1 MGAWLS
7 PFGVAWR
14 VGAPGAK
21 GEFCVGET
29 RGGNV
34 GAGEQAEAATVSH
47 FPAGLFSVPNSTDGA
62 QFSGNRNRAGTLSK
76 MLGQH

>member
-7 PFGVAWR
+7 LFGVAWR
-14 VGAPGAK
+14 VDAPGAK

-47 FPAGLFSVPNSTDGA
+47 FPSVPNSTDGA

>member
-7 PFGVAWR
+7 LFGVAWR
-14 VGAPGAK
+14 VDAPGAK

-47 FPAGLFSVPNSTDGA
+47 FPAGLFSGA
-62 QFSGNRNRAGTLSK
+62 
-76 MLGQH
+76 